1 MAKTNYE
8 LVLQNAIYDY
18 ENQHDSIVSNIE
30 RLEQAL
36 PYIRNEERRNDITGL
51 ITEYE
56 KSKELLERLIGFLD
70 DSEKQ
75 MGDCEK
81 ALKKCNELSKSLG
94 V

>member
-1 MAKTNYE
+1 MAKTNYKQ
-8 LVLQNAIYDY
+8 VLQDMIYEY
-18 ENQHDSIVSNIE
+18 ENQSDSIVSNIE
-30 RLEQAL
+30 RLEQVLA
-36 PYIRNEERRNDITGL
+36 YIRNEDKRNDITSL
-51 ITEYE
+51 LTEYE